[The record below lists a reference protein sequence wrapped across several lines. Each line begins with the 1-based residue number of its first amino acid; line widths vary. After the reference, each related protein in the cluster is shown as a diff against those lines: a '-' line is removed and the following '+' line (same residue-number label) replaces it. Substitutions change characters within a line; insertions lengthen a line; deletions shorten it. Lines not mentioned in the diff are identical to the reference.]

1 MLEIRRRI
9 IALSEIELRVS
20 QFRTVQPHRDS
31 TVTTVLLSIRADV
44 TKQVIKRSIFVNL
57 RKRRREVIGVEECS
71 PAGVVR
77 QRDQR
82 FLRAK
87 ISIVLAQDS
96 SARINGTAAANTA
109 ARWGTPST
117 TRAGGA
123 AAGNDRLESAY

>member
-1 MLEIRRRI
+1 
-9 IALSEIELRVS
+9 
-20 QFRTVQPHRDS
+20 
-31 TVTTVLLSIRADV
+31 
-44 TKQVIKRSIFVNL
+44 
-57 RKRRREVIGVEECS
+57 REVIGVEECS

-87 ISIVLAQDS
+87 ISIVLTQDS
-96 SARINGTAAANTA
+96 SARINGTAAASTA

-123 AAGNDRLESAY
+123 AAGNDRLESAHVDGIKGKVRSSSSIDGSTQLCLIFHTGSLHSAAEIDNGLPLRNRAQIIRQVR